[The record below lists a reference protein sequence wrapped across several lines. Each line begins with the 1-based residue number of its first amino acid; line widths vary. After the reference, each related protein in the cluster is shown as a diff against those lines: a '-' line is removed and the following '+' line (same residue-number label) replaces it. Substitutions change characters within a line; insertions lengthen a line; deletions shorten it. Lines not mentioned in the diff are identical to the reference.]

1 MIRVLIVDDHP
12 LIREG
17 LLKVFSLYPD
27 IAVVGEAASGREALA
42 LARELKPD
50 VVLMDLSLPDMNGLE
65 VLEALRD
72 DGAVRPL
79 VLTVH
84 DDDEHV
90 FAAVRAGVAGYL
102 LKDVGPDELV
112 QAVRAVA
119 AGEAVMHPRVARK
132 VMREFSRLSSES
144 RVPGVPLTARELEI
158 LRLVARGYSNREIAE
173 KLYISQ
179 KTVKNHLTNILRKLG
194 LQDRTQA
201 AVWAVK
207 SRLI

>member
-50 VVLMDLSLPDMNGLE
+50 VVLMDLSLPDMSGLE

-132 VMREFSRLSSES
+132 VMREFNRLSSES

-173 KLYISQ
+173 QLYISQ